1 MSPSQQTL
9 AESIV
14 FGESNLDTT
23 VKQEFLAAGLTHVLA
38 ASGSNIV
45 FLEVALEALI
55 YPFWRRLRLPHLLWA
70 FVMIAVAWLFAVV
83 CGGQP
88 SIERAAL
95 MSTYRWSGHA
105 FGRRASMP
113 MGVAVAATL
122 LAVVAPLSMTSP
134 SAWLSFV
141 ATAAMAAGLH
151 RNRGRVSTVLHRW
164 AQRFSGGWLMRLV
177 LRVVYRGFA
186 IVRTTLYIELWVAPI
201 VLWLFAQITPYGV
214 VSNVLCEPLL
224 ALLLPVTVLWIAL
237 AVVSHTIGFV
247 APLAV
252 FSGQIVRLLVSLM
265 QMLVHRVSTLPGAL
279 WQVSVVPGSVIVG
292 YYTVLCC
299 SIYLHRYWRNRSRF

>member
-1 MSPSQQTL
+1 
-9 AESIV
+9 
-14 FGESNLDTT
+14 
-23 VKQEFLAAGLTHVLA
+23 
-38 ASGSNIV
+38 
-45 FLEVALEALI
+45 
-55 YPFWRRLRLPHLLWA
+55 
-70 FVMIAVAWLFAVV
+70 
-83 CGGQP
+83 
-88 SIERAAL
+88 
-95 MSTYRWSGHA
+95 
-105 FGRRASMP
+105 
-113 MGVAVAATL
+113 
-122 LAVVAPLSMTSP
+122 
-134 SAWLSFV
+134 
-141 ATAAMAAGLH
+141 
-151 RNRGRVSTVLHRW
+151 
-164 AQRFSGGWLMRLV
+164 MRLV

-237 AVVSHTIGFV
+237 AVLSHTIGFV